1 MAHTRDVLQRNVEQA
16 AKGKKQAS
24 AGLIQAFPTVNG
36 ENETRVLWKPGAN
49 IVVPLPEAD
58 IQSIGYGV

>member
-1 MAHTRDVLQRNVEQA
+1 VLQRNVEQA
-16 AKGKKQAS
+16 AKGKKKQAS
-24 AGLIQAFPTVNG
+24 AGLIQAFSTVSG